1 MSGFAP
7 TTYWDSPCCGAKPLL
22 SLHFVHKRD
31 FLSILQNVPIN
42 LENPTD
48 ETMEN
53 RFELTNDSTEE
64 NVAELSAALK
74 NLKPEGKILIKA
86 KGDFDAVMTPF
97 QNQNWGKYDWLPLSI
112 SSEAWSGYL
121 IAKPGGFTSIVQIME
136 SHHKH
141 CDSTYV
147 QAENVLIEG
156 KNDLGI
162 ELMRSF
168 IWNMELH
175 FAREETILFPAFE
188 EKAGMT
194 SGPTQVM
201 RMDHEQIR
209 GVLKEVSDCLNEGNL
224 QRIFDLSEAMLILIA
239 QHNSKEENILYP
251 ATDQYLDR
259 EAEDIARK
267 LQLLKQV

>member
-1 MSGFAP
+1 MECAP
-7 TTYWDSPCCGAKPLL
+7 TTYWDSPYCGAQPKL
-22 SLHFVHKRD
+22 SLYFVRKRD
-31 FLSILQNVPIN
+31 FLSILQNVSIN

-53 RFELTNDSTEE
+53 RLELTNDSTEE
-64 NVAELSAALK
+64 NLAELSAALK
-74 NLKPEGKILIKA
+74 NLKPEEKILIKA

-112 SSEAWSGYL
+112 SSEEWSGYL

-147 QAENVLIEG
+147 HAENVLSEG
-156 KNDLGI
+156 KNDLGK

-188 EKAGMT
+188 EKTGMT

-209 GVLKEVSDCLNEGNL
+209 GVLKEVSDCLNEGNF

-259 EAEDIARK
+259 EADDIAKK

>member
-1 MSGFAP
+1 M
-7 TTYWDSPCCGAKPLL
+7 YWDSPHCGAQPKL
-22 SLHFVHKRD
+22 SLHFVRKRD
-31 FLSILQNVPIN
+31 FPIILQNVSIN

-53 RFELTNDSTEE
+53 RLELSNDSTEE

-74 NLKPEGKILIKA
+74 KLKPEEKILIQA
-86 KGDFDAVMTPF
+86 KGAFDAVMTPF

-121 IAKPGGFTSIVQIME
+121 IAKPGGFTSIMQIME

-147 QAENVLIEG
+147 HAENVLGEG
-156 KNDLGI
+156 KNDLGM

-188 EKAGMT
+188 EQTGMTT

-201 RMDHEQIR
+201 RMEHEQIR
-209 GVLKEVSDCLNEGNL
+209 GVLKEISDCLNEGNV

-239 QHNSKEENILYP
+239 QHNSKEENVLYP
-251 ATDQYLDR
+251 IIDKYLGQ
-259 EAEDIARK
+259 EADDIARK

>member
-1 MSGFAP
+1 VDVLLLYIGIYPIAALNLNFFYIS
-7 TTYWDSPCCGAKPLL
+7 CAKG
-22 SLHFVHKRD
+22 SSYQFYK
-31 FLSILQNVPIN
+31 NVSIN

-53 RFELTNDSTEE
+53 RLELTNDSTEE
-64 NVAELSAALK
+64 NVTELSAALK
-74 NLKPEGKILIKA
+74 NLKPEEKILIKA
-86 KGDFDAVMTPF
+86 KGDFDAVMTSF
-97 QNQNWGKYDWLPLSI
+97 QTQNWGKYDWLPLSI
-112 SSEAWSGYL
+112 SSEEWSGYL

-136 SHHKH
+136 SHHRH

-147 QAENVLIEG
+147 HAENVLGEG
-156 KNDLGI
+156 KNDLGK

-188 EKAGMT
+188 EKTGMT

-201 RMDHEQIR
+201 RVEHEQIR
-209 GVLKEVSDCLNEGNL
+209 GVLKEVSDCLNEGNW

-239 QHNSKEENILYP
+239 QHNSKEENVLYP

-259 EAEDIARK
+259 EADDIARK
-267 LQLLKQV
+267 LQLLKQI

>member
-1 MSGFAP
+1 
-7 TTYWDSPCCGAKPLL
+7 
-22 SLHFVHKRD
+22 
-31 FLSILQNVPIN
+31 
-42 LENPTD
+42 
-48 ETMEN
+48 MEN
-53 RFELTNDSTEE
+53 RLELSNDSTEE
-64 NVAELSAALK
+64 NVAEFSAALK
-74 NLKPEGKILIKA
+74 KLKKKKKILIKA

-112 SSEAWSGYL
+112 SSEEWSGYL
-121 IAKPGGFTSIVQIME
+121 IAKPGGFTSIMQIME

-147 QAENVLIEG
+147 HAENVLGEG
-156 KNDLGI
+156 KNDLGM

-188 EKAGMT
+188 EQTGMTT

-201 RMDHEQIR
+201 RMEHEQIR
-209 GVLKEVSDCLNEGNL
+209 GVLKEVSDCLNEGNV

-239 QHNSKEENILYP
+239 QHNSKEENVLYP
-251 ATDQYLDR
+251 ITDKYLGQ

>member
-1 MSGFAP
+1 MEWAP
-7 TTYWDSPCCGAKPLL
+7 TTYWDSPYCGAQAKL
-22 SLHFVHKRD
+22 SLHFVRKRG
-31 FLSILQNVPIN
+31 FLSILQNVSIN

-53 RFELTNDSTEE
+53 RLELTNDSTEE

-74 NLKPEGKILIKA
+74 NLKPEEKILVKA

-97 QNQNWGKYDWLPLSI
+97 QNQNWGNYDWLPLSI
-112 SSEAWSGYL
+112 SSEEWSGYL
-121 IAKPGGFTSIVQIME
+121 IAKSGGFTSIVQIME

-147 QAENVLIEG
+147 HAENVLSEG
-156 KNDLGI
+156 KNDLGM

-188 EKAGMT
+188 EKTGMT

-201 RMDHEQIR
+201 RLDHEQIR
-209 GVLKEVSDCLNEGNL
+209 GVLKEISDCLNEGNL

-251 ATDQYLDR
+251 AADQYLDR
-259 EAEDIARK
+259 EADDIARK
-267 LQLLKQV
+267 LQLLKQA